1 MHKREIISEKI
12 IHYHEILIVISKV
25 RNLEAYLDGKTNI
38 LDWNPF
44 ETGDKSPLY
53 STPLQFPSTIPSDS
67 VLRMESDEVVEYVEM
82 LEARAQQYAD
92 QIDALQQDTSIFA
105 ELVEKL
111 NSEVLEK
118 QNEPNTTPRTAKQKK
133 R

>member
-1 MHKREIISEKI
+1 
-12 IHYHEILIVISKV
+12 
-25 RNLEAYLDGKTNI
+25 
-38 LDWNPF
+38 
-44 ETGDKSPLY
+44 
-53 STPLQFPSTIPSDS
+53 
-67 VLRMESDEVVEYVEM
+67 MESDEVVEYVEM